1 MAELVQIRAG
11 RQVRHDVSLI
21 APWSAAGPEESV
33 ISSACCPVMEVDSV
47 LPADPAAPSRAWRSW
62 YPGLR
67 AGQAQGRY
75 TASELGAGS
84 LSSTAAGVSPV
95 RRG

>member
-1 MAELVQIRAG
+1 MEAE
-11 RQVRHDVSLI
+11 
-21 APWSAAGPEESV
+21 
-33 ISSACCPVMEVDSV
+33 SV

-84 LSSTAAGVSPV
+84 L
-95 RRG
+95 